1 MAEPTLIEVFGAGAT
16 QTATTITILKSDLT
30 GLTASANNTAEGIF
44 SAIVKKASNNL
55 TSANYGT
62 NSDQSITIA
71 AGFDSIS
78 YRTISNI
85 QTAYLQNQVT
95 INFAKVQSSPGI
107 TPDSY

>member
-55 TSANYGT
+55 TSTNYGT
-62 NSDQSITIA
+62 NSDQSIAIA
-71 AGFDSIS
+71 AGYDAIS
-78 YRTISNI
+78 YRTINNI
-85 QTAYLQNQVT
+85 QTAYLQNQVN
-95 INFAKVQSSPGI
+95 INFSKVQSSPGI